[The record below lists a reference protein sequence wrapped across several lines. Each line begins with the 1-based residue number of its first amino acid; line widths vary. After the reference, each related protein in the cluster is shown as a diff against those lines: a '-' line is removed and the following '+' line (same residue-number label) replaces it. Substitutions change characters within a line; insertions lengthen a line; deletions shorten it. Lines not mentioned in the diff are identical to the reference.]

1 MKNVYLLN
9 YSVKG
14 IKSLDKLI
22 QLSFY
27 KQNITRNIDTQMY
40 NVKGIYGMNG
50 SGKSAII
57 NSIDILKNLIL
68 NPDYLNDPIIQKY
81 LNSIINKKEKSL

>member
-27 KQNITRNIDTQMY
+27 KQNITRNIDTEMY
-40 NVKGIYGMNG
+40 TV
-50 SGKSAII
+50 
-57 NSIDILKNLIL
+57 
-68 NPDYLNDPIIQKY
+68 
-81 LNSIINKKEKSL
+81 